1 MFISIITFLNW
12 SFYAFPCNND
22 QCMTIEIFGLLVI
35 TERDFESTVLN
46 LSAFAKISQ
55 KRFVPEHEIG
65 FTHIQAQN

>member
-1 MFISIITFLNW
+1 
-12 SFYAFPCNND
+12 
-22 QCMTIEIFGLLVI
+22 MTIEIFGLLVI